1 MQYGCVFNTVELF
14 RLIHESFNPVA
25 TFAIRYSN
33 PMHPINS
40 LISLCVMSVLVLFG
54 VIAPFSDAS
63 KERTNRFE
71 YLASSAK
78 VGVTMRVLWTVSAY
92 HIGKSAVWGKTEAES
107 MLFKPLDI
115 NTSSITFDGQ
125 TCHDVIFKG
134 EIVDATQYLAEKFQT
149 TPQTFGFEEK
159 TLEVIKTKCCLP
171 GFSEYMR
178 LMDKRLIVPINGVL
192 FVFEPAVN
200 Y

>member
-1 MQYGCVFNTVELF
+1 
-14 RLIHESFNPVA
+14 
-25 TFAIRYSN
+25 
-33 PMHPINS
+33 MHPIKS
-40 LISLCVMSVLVLFG
+40 LIFVCVMSGLVLFG
-54 VIAPFSDAS
+54 ALSLFCEAADN
-63 KERTNRFE
+63 RTNRLE
-71 YLASSAK
+71 NPAA
-78 VGVTMRVLWTVSAY
+78 GVKRGMAMRVLWTVSAY
-92 HIGKSAVWGKTEAES
+92 HIGENAAWGKTEAQN

-125 TCHDVIFKG
+125 TCHDVTFET
-134 EIVDATQYLAEKFQT
+134 EIVDAVQYLAEKYQT

-159 TLEVIKTKCCLP
+159 ILKVIKTNCFLP

-178 LMDKRLIVPINGVL
+178 LRDRRLIVPISGVF